1 MLFNSI
7 AFLFFFPIV
16 TILYFL
22 LPYRFRWM
30 LLLIAS
36 FVFYIAFLPVY
47 CLILLFTIVVDYF
60 AGILIARTTGH
71 KRTLY
76 LILSLI
82 TNIGFLCFFKYYD
95 FFINN
100 FNSWFSIHLP
110 LMKELWISGVII
122 HWNNTVNHFLN
133 GLLGTDLA
141 ILRDIVLPIG
151 LSFHTFQAMSY
162 TIEVYRKK
170 QEPEYHFGIY
180 ALYVMFYPQLVA
192 GPIERPQN
200 MLHQFYEK
208 HDFDISRVSYGL
220 RMMLFGLFKKVVI
233 ADRLAIYVNA
243 VYGTPA
249 HHSGASL
256 ALATVFFAIQI
267 YCDFS
272 AYSEIAIGAAIV
284 MGYKLMTNFR
294 RPYMSGTISEF
305 WRRWHISLSSW
316 FTDYLYIPLG
326 GSRVAVPRLFFNLFL
341 VFLISGFW
349 HGANW
354 TFIAW
359 GGINGLYLVL
369 GRLMAKPRKK
379 WNNLLGINE
388 SSGWYQAFQIFT
400 TFVLACLAWIFFRA
414 ASMSD
419 ALLIIRRIFTFK
431 GPLFTDTF
439 SMMAYAFF
447 GIGFLL
453 LYEIKS
459 EFFPGKFTLL
469 NNRHWL
475 VRQVSCAVLLI
486 LILSIGV
493 LDGGQFIYFQF

>member
-1 MLFNSI
+1 
-7 AFLFFFPIV
+7 
-16 TILYFL
+16 
-22 LPYRFRWM
+22 
-30 LLLIAS
+30 
-36 FVFYIAFLPVY
+36 
-47 CLILLFTIVVDYF
+47 
-60 AGILIARTTGH
+60 
-71 KRTLY
+71 
-76 LILSLI
+76 
-82 TNIGFLCFFKYYD
+82 
-95 FFINN
+95 
-100 FNSWFSIHLP
+100 
-110 LMKELWISGVII
+110 
-122 HWNNTVNHFLN
+122 
-133 GLLGTDLA
+133 
-141 ILRDIVLPIG
+141 
-151 LSFHTFQAMSY
+151 MSY